1 MEPSLT
7 VVNEM
12 DFWLGSKR
20 RQKKFEKN
28 RIKQLRKQKSIQI
41 NKTIKKVALLKT
53 KKKIEELKNYE
64 DKVSTQTNKTLRKLK
79 HSRTSI
85 ILKKLES
92 FKTNETIKNNLIIK
106 DK

>member
-1 MEPSLT
+1 MT
-7 VVNEM
+7 QN
-12 DFWLGSKR
+12 KT
-20 RQKKFEKN
+20 KIEKN
-28 RIKQLRKQKSIQI
+28 RIKQLKKQKSIPI

-53 KKKIEELKNYE
+53 KKKKIDEPINYE
-64 DKVSTQTNKTLRKLK
+64 DKISTQANKTLRKLK